1 MDNLQYM
8 PNIPAAKTKRIV
20 IIGGGFA
27 GMKLTY
33 KLANTGYQVVLI
45 DKNNYH
51 QFQPLFYQVATAGLA
66 PGDISFPLRKAFKN
80 EKNIHVRMTTVLE
93 IFPDQNEIS
102 TSAGKLT
109 YDYLVVAVGGDT
121 NYFGNK
127 NIQENAIPMKSVS
140 EALFIRN
147 KIIFNYEEALNI
159 GDKYARKALMSVV
172 VVGGGP
178 TGVEL
183 AGALAEMKR
192 FVLPKEYP
200 TLDFSQMNVYLLEAG
215 NKLLNGM
222 SDKSSEMALR
232 FLEELGVKVFL
243 HTAVQ
248 DYDGTN
254 ILLADG
260 TKLQSTTMLWAAGI
274 KANFIPGLDEKIIG
288 RGGRWKVDE
297 YNKVEGY
304 SNIFAIGDL
313 AIMTSD
319 EYPNGHLQVAQVA
332 IQQATVLANNLK
344 ASLKNK
350 PWKSFIYHDKGS
362 MATVGKKLAVVDL
375 PFIKFQGFLAW
386 IVWLFV
392 HLMAIVGVKNK
403 FDVFMNWAWNYL
415 SLDPSLRLLIRPKP
429 VRQDKEAF
437 PWK

>member
-1 MDNLQYM
+1 MDTIQYM
-8 PNIPAAKTKRIV
+8 PNIPAVNSKRIV

-33 KLANTGYQVVLI
+33 KLADTGYQIVLI
-45 DKNNYH
+45 DKNNFH

-80 EKNIHVRMTTVLE
+80 EKNVHVRMTTALE
-93 IFPDQNEIS
+93 IHSEKNEIS
-102 TSAGKLT
+102 TTAGKLS
-109 YDYLVVAVGGDT
+109 YDYLIMAIGGNT

-127 NIQENAIPMKSVS
+127 NIEEYAIPMKSVS

-147 KIIFNYEEALNI
+147 KIIFNYEEALNT
-159 GDKYARKALMSVV
+159 GDKYDRQALMSVV

-192 FVLPKEYP
+192 FILPKEYP
-200 TLDFSQMNVYLLEAG
+200 NLDFSQMNVYLLEAG

-222 SDKSSEMALR
+222 SEKASQMSLR

-243 HTAVQ
+243 NTAVQ

-260 TKLQSTTMLWAAGI
+260 SKLQSKTMLWAAGI
-274 KANFIPGLDEKIIG
+274 KANFISGLDKNIIG

-304 SNIFAIGDL
+304 TNIFAVGDL
-313 AIMTSD
+313 ATMTTE
-319 EYPNGHLQVAQVA
+319 EYPNGHPQVAQVA
-332 IQQATVLANNLK
+332 IQQAATLAKNLK
-344 ASLKNK
+344 SELKNK
-350 PWKSFIYHDKGS
+350 PWKSFKYLDKGS
-362 MATVGKKLAVVDL
+362 MATIGKKLAVVDL

-403 FDVFMNWAWNYL
+403 FDVFMNWVWHYL

-429 VRQDKEAF
+429 VEKEKESF

>member
-102 TSAGKLT
+102 TTAGKLT

-159 GDKYARKALMSVV
+159 GDKYARQALMSVV

-288 RGGRWKVDE
+288 RGGRWKVNE

-319 EYPNGHLQVAQVA
+319 EYPNGHPQVAQVA
-332 IQQATVLANNLK
+332 IQQASLLANNLK
-344 ASLKNK
+344 AEIKNK
-350 PWKSFIYHDKGS
+350 TWKPFSYHDKGS

>member
-159 GDKYARKALMSVV
+159 GDKYARQALMSVV

-319 EYPNGHLQVAQVA
+319 EYPNGHPQVAQVA
-332 IQQATVLANNLK
+332 IQQASLLANNLK
-344 ASLKNK
+344 AEIKNK
-350 PWKSFIYHDKGS
+350 TWKPFSYHDKGS

>member
-1 MDNLQYM
+1 MDTLQYM
-8 PNIPAAKTKRIV
+8 PNIPAAKSKRIV

-27 GMKLTY
+27 GMKLTF

-66 PGDISFPLRKAFKN
+66 PGDISFPLRKAFKS

-93 IFPDQNEIS
+93 IHPDQNEIS
-102 TSAGKLT
+102 TLAGKLS

-159 GDKYARKALMSVV
+159 GDKYTRQALMSVV

-222 SDKSSEMALR
+222 SDKASKMALR

-248 DYDGTN
+248 DYDGIN

-260 TKLQSTTMLWAAGI
+260 SKLQSTTLLWAAGI
-274 KANFIPGLDEKIIG
+274 KANFIPGLGDNIIG
-288 RGGRWKVDE
+288 RSGRWKVNE
-297 YNKVEGY
+297 FNKVEGY
-304 SNIFAIGDL
+304 DNIFAIGDL
-313 AIMTSD
+313 AIIST
-319 EYPNGHLQVAQVA
+319 EEFPNGHPQVAQVA

-344 ASLKNK
+344 SELKKKSWK
-350 PWKSFIYHDKGS
+350 PYKYHDKGS
-362 MATVGKKLAVVDL
+362 MATIGKKLAVVDL
-375 PFIKFQGFLAW
+375 PFIKFQGFIAW
-386 IVWLFV
+386 LVWLFV

-403 FDVFMNWAWNYL
+403 LNVFMNWAWNYL

-429 VRQDKEAF
+429 VRQEKEGS

>member
-93 IFPDQNEIS
+93 IFPDKNEIS

-159 GDKYARKALMSVV
+159 GDKYARQALMSVV

-274 KANFIPGLDEKIIG
+274 KANSIPGLDEKIIG

-319 EYPNGHLQVAQVA
+319 EYPNGHPQVAQVA

-375 PFIKFQGFLAW
+375 PIIKFQGFLAW